1 MTAISVVIT
10 SDGQTSS
17 GLANCLKSLDQ
28 TGLKTDDWE
37 IIIVDSGSGRE
48 TKDFLLKEAEI
59 RQNLICVFP
68 ERGNIGP
75 AKARN
80 IGIKRAGGE
89 IAAFTDDDIT
99 VDENWLETILAGFKK
114 YPEVA
119 GVGGLTLPPSELRTT
134 NVFAQYENFVYH
146 QYLKRGEKFEYFSTK
161 RDEHPVFT
169 GNIAY
174 RKSILEK
181 AGCFRED
188 FSPFIYGEDGDLK
201 ERVLA
206 LGGKFLFIP
215 SINIHNTE
223 YTFPRFLEREK
234 RRGASILKFNS
245 DHRQCRQSLW
255 SIYFRLFLT
264 PLLLLKNIL
273 KYPAAFK
280 LALVI
285 TLAYSARQMGKI
297 KYYGNI

>member
-1 MTAISVVIT
+1 MVAISVVIT

-17 GLANCLKSLDQ
+17 GLESCLKSLYQ
-28 TGLKTDDWE
+28 TGLKTNEWE
-37 IIIVDSGSGRE
+37 LIIVDSGSGRE
-48 TKDFLLKEAEI
+48 TKNFLLKEAEI

-89 IAAFTDDDIT
+89 IIAFTDDDIA
-99 VDENWLETILAGFKK
+99 VDEKWLEKILVGFKK

-119 GVGGLTLPPSELRTT
+119 GVGGLSLPPKDVCQI
-134 NVFAQYENFVYH
+134 NVFAKYEDFIYRR
-146 QYLKRGEKFEYFSTK
+146 YLKSGEKGEYFSTK

-181 AGCFRED
+181 AGYFRED
-188 FSPFIYGEDGDLK
+188 FLPFIYGEDGDLK
-201 ERVLA
+201 ERVLF

-215 SINIHNTE
+215 SVNIHNTE
-223 YTFPRFLEREK
+223 YTFQRFWEREK
-234 RRGASILKFNS
+234 RRGASILRFNK
-245 DHRQCRQSLW
+245 DHRQRRQSLQ
-255 SIYFRLFLT
+255 SIYFRLLLT
-264 PLLLLKNIL
+264 PLMFLKNVL
-273 KYPAAFK
+273 KYPAA
-280 LALVI
+280 LSSALVI
-285 TLAYSARQMGKI
+285 TLAYAGRQVGKI
-297 KYYGNI
+297 KYYGKI